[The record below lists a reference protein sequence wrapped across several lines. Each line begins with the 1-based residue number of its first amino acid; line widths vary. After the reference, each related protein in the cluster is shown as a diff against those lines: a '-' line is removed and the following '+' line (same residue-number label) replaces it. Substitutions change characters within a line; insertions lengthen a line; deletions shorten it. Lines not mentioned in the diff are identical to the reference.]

1 VRASARF
8 AGIHFVGVHFV
19 GVHFVG
25 IQLQN
30 AGPDFTVNP
39 RKEGVAM
46 RLLAQAVQGVYR
58 LKPALQTLN
67 GLKPALQT
75 FSGLKPLLRAAA
87 VALLIVLPVG
97 CNLLPPIEEP
107 LPEGQIVSVTGVG
120 QASPEQ
126 PPVVPRVV
134 EGPAGPALP
143 KETLLPLPAAVV
155 RRPGRD
161 FPSWASEKIR
171 VDVSVPFPTGANSHV
186 QALMLARRGAGD
198 QALRELAARVS
209 ALSSPRGG
217 TVGDILEQRDDLRQ
231 EVEGTLRN
239 QAEIA
244 PGEEGG
250 SSYRASAAL
259 PLQGIALIVFGEVRE
274 AGAAGP
280 EKNEEASGKSPASN
294 GRRKSAAS
302 VAESRRAARE
312 KALEQARARLFE
324 KVKETPLSANS
335 TIGTRIQQD
344 PFLAAYVRGAVEN
357 ARVEKVA
364 YPDDRTCEA
373 TLSLDVQPLVRRL
386 TETPR

>member
-1 VRASARF
+1 
-8 AGIHFVGVHFV
+8 
-19 GVHFVG
+19 
-25 IQLQN
+25 
-30 AGPDFTVNP
+30 
-39 RKEGVAM
+39 M
-46 RLLAQAVQGVYR
+46 RLLAQAVKGVYR
-58 LKPALQTLN
+58 LKPALQTFNRLKPALRTFNRLKPALQRFNRLRPALQRFNRLKPALRTFDGVKPALQTLN
-67 GLKPALQT
+67 GLKPALRT
-75 FSGLKPLLRAAA
+75 AA
-87 VALLIVLPVG
+87 VVLLIILPVG

-126 PPVVPRVV
+126 RPVGPPVV

-143 KETLLPLPAAVV
+143 KETLPPLPAGVV

-161 FPSWASEKIR
+161 FPLWASEKIR
-171 VDVSVPFPTGANSHV
+171 VDVSAPFPPGANSHV
-186 QALMLARRGAGD
+186 QALMLGRRAAGD
-198 QALRELAARVS
+198 QALCELAARVS

-231 EVEGTLRN
+231 EVEGTLRS

-244 PGEEGG
+244 PGEEWG

-259 PLQGIALIVFGEVRE
+259 ALEGIALIVFGEVRE
-274 AGAAGP
+274 GGAAGP
-280 EKNEEASGKSPASN
+280 EKGEEASGKSPAPN
-294 GRRKSAAS
+294 GRRKPAAS
-302 VAESRRAARE
+302 AAESRRAARE

-335 TIGTRIQQD
+335 TIGTRIRQD

-357 ARVEKVA
+357 ARVEKVT
-364 YPDDRTCEA
+364 YRDDRTCEA

-386 TETPR
+386 TETAR

>member
-1 VRASARF
+1 
-8 AGIHFVGVHFV
+8 
-19 GVHFVG
+19 
-25 IQLQN
+25 
-30 AGPDFTVNP
+30 
-39 RKEGVAM
+39 M
-46 RLLAQAVQGVYR
+46 RLLVRAVKGVYR
-58 LKPALQTLN
+58 LKPALQTFN
-67 GLKPALQT
+67 WLKPALQT
-75 FSGLKPLLRAAA
+75 LNRLKPALRAAA
-87 VALLIVLPVG
+87 VVLLIVLPVG

-107 LPEGQIVSVTGVG
+107 LPEGQIVSATGVG
-120 QASPEQ
+120 QASPEEG
-126 PPVVPRVV
+126 PVVPRVV

-186 QALMLARRGAGD
+186 QALMLARRAAGD

-217 TVGDILEQRDDLRQ
+217 TVGNILEQRDDLRQ
-231 EVEGTLRN
+231 EVEGTLRS

-280 EKNEEASGKSPASN
+280 EKSEEASGKSPASN